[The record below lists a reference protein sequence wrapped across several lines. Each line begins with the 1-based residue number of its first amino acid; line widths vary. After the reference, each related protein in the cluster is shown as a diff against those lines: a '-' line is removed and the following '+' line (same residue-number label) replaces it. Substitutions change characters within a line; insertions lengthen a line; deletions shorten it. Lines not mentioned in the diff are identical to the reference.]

1 MDKRSKAPGVYRAIL
16 CVLTLAL
23 APVFYAIWQPYHTC
37 LLQLPAAG
45 GVWQLLTRLL
55 YYVLF
60 SLLLAGICR
69 SSLGPKTVAPF
80 GAKPWLRIVGGV
92 LAARLVL
99 DLVIYGGSF
108 LLPVDLVRQSGQ
120 LAFLLFAFLW
130 AARCA
135 GLTAAVGKGS
145 RVWVALMGILTVGV
159 WLALL
164 LYGRGVTAA
173 YGKQAVW
180 LVQDMVTGVLLYG
193 VLCARF
199 SLRRSNWTTG
209 FRGFCIFVLRF
220 EAVLLVAVFL
230 CVAKVMVLPQ
240 GAVQSVNSVNMVDS
254 SVTRVE
260 RMAGYADLLTLFRES
275 NGVEDLF

>member
-1 MDKRSKAPGVYRAIL
+1 MDKQSKAPGVYRAIL

-23 APVFYAIWQPYHTC
+23 APVFYAIWQPYHTS
-37 LLQLPAAG
+37 LLQLPVAG

-80 GAKPWLRIVGGV
+80 GAKPWLRTVGGV

-120 LAFLLFAFLW
+120 LAFLLFAFWW

-135 GLTAAVGKGS
+135 GLTAAVDQGG
-145 RVWVALMGILTVGV
+145 RVWVALMGVLTGGV

-193 VLCARF
+193 VLCAHF
-199 SLRRSNWTTG
+199 SLRRGNWTAG
-209 FRGFCIFVLRF
+209 FRGLCIFAMRF
-220 EAVLLVAVFL
+220 GAVLLVAVFL

-240 GAVQSVNSVNMVDS
+240 GAVQSVNMVDS

-260 RMAGYADLLTLFRES
+260 RMAGYADLLTAFRES

>member
-1 MDKRSKAPGVYRAIL
+1 MDKQSKAPGVYRVIL
-16 CVLTLAL
+16 CVLTLVL
-23 APVFYAIWQPYHTC
+23 APVFYAIWQPYNTC

-80 GAKPWLRIVGGV
+80 GAKPWLCTVGGV

-108 LLPVDLVRQSGQ
+108 LLPVDLVRQIGQ
-120 LAFLLFAFLW
+120 LAFLLFAFWW

-135 GLTAAVGKGS
+135 GLTAAVDRGS
-145 RVWVALMGILTVGV
+145 RVWVALMGILTGGV

-193 VLCARF
+193 VFCARF
-199 SLRRSNWTTG
+199 SLRRGNWTTG

-260 RMAGYADLLTLFRES
+260 RMAGYADLLTAFRES

>member
-1 MDKRSKAPGVYRAIL
+1 MDKQSKAPGVYRVIL

-45 GVWQLLTRLL
+45 GVWQMLTRLL

-80 GAKPWLRIVGGV
+80 GAKPWLRTVGGA
-92 LAARLVL
+92 LAARLL
-99 DLVIYGGSF
+99 CDLLIYAVSF
-108 LLPVDLVRQSGQ
+108 LLPDALVRQSGQ
-120 LAFLLFAFLW
+120 LAFLLFAFWW

-145 RVWVALMGILTVGV
+145 RVRVVLMGILTVGV

-193 VLCARF
+193 VLCAHF
-199 SLRRSNWTTG
+199 SLRRGNWTAG
-209 FRGFCIFVLRF
+209 FRGLCIFAMRF
-220 EAVLLVAVFL
+220 GAVLLVAVFL

-240 GAVQSVNSVNMVDS
+240 GAVQSVNMVDS

-275 NGVEDLF
+275 KGVEDLF

>member
-1 MDKRSKAPGVYRAIL
+1 MDKQSKAPGVYRVIL

-23 APVFYAIWQPYHTC
+23 APVFYAIWQPYNTS

-80 GAKPWLRIVGGV
+80 GVKPWLRTVGGA
-92 LAARLVL
+92 LAARLL
-99 DLVIYGGSF
+99 CDLLIYAVSF
-108 LLPVDLVRQSGQ
+108 LLPAELMRQSGQ
-120 LAFLLFAFLW
+120 LAFLLFAFWW

-135 GLTAAVGKGS
+135 GLTAAVGKGR
-145 RVWVALMGILTVGV
+145 RVWVALMGVLTVGV

-199 SLRRSNWTTG
+199 SLRRGNWTTG

-260 RMAGYADLLTLFRES
+260 RMAGYADLLTAFRES

>member
-1 MDKRSKAPGVYRAIL
+1 MDKQSKAPGVYRVIL

-23 APVFYAIWQPYHTC
+23 APVFYAIWQPYNTC

-80 GAKPWLRIVGGV
+80 GAKPWLRTVGGV

-108 LLPVDLVRQSGQ
+108 LLSAELVRQSGQ
-120 LAFLLFAFLW
+120 LAFLLFAFWW

-135 GLTAAVGKGS
+135 GLTATVGKGS
-145 RVWVALMGILTVGV
+145 RVWVALMGVLSVGV

-199 SLRRSNWTTG
+199 SLRRGNWTTG

-220 EAVLLVAVFL
+220 EAVLLVSVFL
-230 CVAKVMVLPQ
+230 CVVKVMVLPQ
-240 GAVQSVNSVNMVDS
+240 GVVQSVNSVNMVDS

-260 RMAGYADLLTLFRES
+260 RMAGYADLLTAFRES

>member
-1 MDKRSKAPGVYRAIL
+1 MDKQSKAPGVYRVIL
-16 CVLTLAL
+16 CALVLAL
-23 APVFYAIWQPYHTC
+23 APVVYVIWQPYNTC
-37 LLQLPAAG
+37 LLQLPAVG

-80 GAKPWLRIVGGV
+80 GAKPWLRTVGGV

-99 DLVIYGGSF
+99 DLVIYAVSF
-108 LLPVDLVRQSGQ
+108 LLPVDLVRQIGQ
-120 LAFLLFAFLW
+120 LAFLLFAFWW

-135 GLTAAVGKGS
+135 GLTAAVDRGG
-145 RVWVALMGILTVGV
+145 RAWVALMGILTGGV

-199 SLRRSNWTTG
+199 SLRRGNWTAG
-209 FRGFCIFVLRF
+209 FRGLCIFAMRF
-220 EAVLLVAVFL
+220 GAVLLVAVLL

-240 GAVQSVNSVNMVDS
+240 GAVQSVYMVDS

-260 RMAGYADLLTLFRES
+260 RMAGYGDLLTVFRES

>member
-1 MDKRSKAPGVYRAIL
+1 MDKQSKAPGVYRVIL
-16 CVLTLAL
+16 CVLTLVL
-23 APVFYAIWQPYHTC
+23 APVFYAIWQPYNTC

-80 GAKPWLRIVGGV
+80 GAKPWLRTVGGV

-99 DLVIYGGSF
+99 DLLIYGGSF

-120 LAFLLFAFLW
+120 LAFLLFAFWW

-135 GLTAAVGKGS
+135 GLTATVGKGS
-145 RVWVALMGILTVGV
+145 RVWVALMGVLTVGV

-193 VLCARF
+193 VLCACF
-199 SLRRSNWTTG
+199 SLRWGNWTIG

>member
-1 MDKRSKAPGVYRAIL
+1 MDKQSKVPGVYRVIL

-23 APVFYAIWQPYHTC
+23 APVFYAIWQPYNTC

-80 GAKPWLRIVGGV
+80 GAKPWLRTVGGA

-108 LLPVDLVRQSGQ
+108 LLPVDLVRQIGQ
-120 LAFLLFAFLW
+120 LAFLLFAFWW

-135 GLTAAVGKGS
+135 GLTATVGKGS
-145 RVWVALMGILTVGV
+145 RVWVALMGVLSVGV

-173 YGKQAVW
+173 YGKQAIW

-199 SLRRSNWTTG
+199 SLRRGNWKTG

-260 RMAGYADLLTLFRES
+260 RMAGYADLLTAYRES

>member
-1 MDKRSKAPGVYRAIL
+1 MDKQSKAPGVYRVIL
-16 CVLTLAL
+16 CTLVLAL
-23 APVFYAIWQPYHTC
+23 APVFYVIWQPYNTC

-60 SLLLAGICR
+60 SLLLAGIGR

-108 LLPVDLVRQSGQ
+108 LLSAELVRQSGQ
-120 LAFLLFAFLW
+120 LAFLLFAFWW

-135 GLTAAVGKGS
+135 GLTATVGKGS
-145 RVWVALMGILTVGV
+145 RVWVALMGVLSVGV

-193 VLCARF
+193 VFCARF
-199 SLRRSNWTTG
+199 SLRRGNWATG

>member
-1 MDKRSKAPGVYRAIL
+1 MDKQSKAPGVYRVIL

-80 GAKPWLRIVGGV
+80 GAKPWLRTVGGA
-92 LAARLVL
+92 LAARLL
-99 DLVIYGGSF
+99 CDLLIYAVSF
-108 LLPVDLVRQSGQ
+108 LLPDALVRQSGQ
-120 LAFLLFAFLW
+120 LAFLLFAFWW

-145 RVWVALMGILTVGV
+145 RVRVVLMGILTVGV

-193 VLCARF
+193 VLCAHF
-199 SLRRSNWTTG
+199 SLRRGNWTAG
-209 FRGFCIFVLRF
+209 FRGLCIFAMRF
-220 EAVLLVAVFL
+220 GAVLLVDVFL

-240 GAVQSVNSVNMVDS
+240 GAVQSVNMVDS

-275 NGVEDLF
+275 KGVEDLF

>member
-1 MDKRSKAPGVYRAIL
+1 MDKQSKAPGVYRAIL

-80 GAKPWLRIVGGV
+80 GAKPWLRTVGGV
-92 LAARLVL
+92 LAARLL
-99 DLVIYGGSF
+99 CDLLIYAVSF
-108 LLPVDLVRQSGQ
+108 LLPAALVRQSGQ
-120 LAFLLFAFLW
+120 LAFLLFAFW
-130 AARCA
+130 WVARCA
-135 GLTAAVGKGS
+135 GLTAAVGKDS

-164 LYGRGVTAA
+164 LYGRGVTAV
-173 YGKQAVW
+173 YEKQAVW

-199 SLRRSNWTTG
+199 SLRRGNWTAG
-209 FRGFCIFVLRF
+209 FRGLCIFAMRF
-220 EAVLLVAVFL
+220 GAVLLVAVLL

-240 GAVQSVNSVNMVDS
+240 GAVQSVNMVDS

>member
-1 MDKRSKAPGVYRAIL
+1 MDKQSKAPGVYRVIL

-80 GAKPWLRIVGGV
+80 GAKPWLRTVGGA
-92 LAARLVL
+92 LAARLL
-99 DLVIYGGSF
+99 CDLLIYAVSF
-108 LLPVDLVRQSGQ
+108 LLPDALVRQSGQ
-120 LAFLLFAFLW
+120 LAFLLFAFWW

-145 RVWVALMGILTVGV
+145 RVRVVLMGILTIGV

-193 VLCARF
+193 VLCAHF
-199 SLRRSNWTTG
+199 SLRRGNWTAG
-209 FRGFCIFVLRF
+209 FRGLCIFAMRF
-220 EAVLLVAVFL
+220 GAVLLVAVFL

-240 GAVQSVNSVNMVDS
+240 GAVQSVNMVDS

-275 NGVEDLF
+275 KGVEDLF

>member
-1 MDKRSKAPGVYRAIL
+1 M
-16 CVLTLAL
+16 
-23 APVFYAIWQPYHTC
+23 
-37 LLQLPAAG
+37 
-45 GVWQLLTRLL
+45 
-55 YYVLF
+55 
-60 SLLLAGICR
+60 LAGICR

-80 GAKPWLRIVGGV
+80 GAKPWLCTVGGV

-120 LAFLLFAFLW
+120 LAFLLFAFWW

-135 GLTAAVGKGS
+135 GLTAAVDQGS
-145 RVWVALMGILTVGV
+145 RVWVALMGVLTVGV

-180 LVQDMVTGVLLYG
+180 LVQDMVTGVLLYV

-199 SLRRSNWTTG
+199 SIRRGNWTAG
-209 FRGFCIFVLRF
+209 FRGLYIFVLRF

-240 GAVQSVNSVNMVDS
+240 GAVQSVNMVDS

-260 RMAGYADLLTLFRES
+260 RMAGYADLLTAFRES

>member
-1 MDKRSKAPGVYRAIL
+1 MDKQSKAPGVYRVIL

-23 APVFYAIWQPYHTC
+23 APVFYAIWQPYNTC

-45 GVWQLLTRLL
+45 GVWQLLARLL

-69 SSLGPKTVAPF
+69 RSLGPKTVAPF
-80 GAKPWLRIVGGV
+80 GAKSWLRTVGGV

-108 LLPVDLVRQSGQ
+108 LLPVDLVRQIGQ
-120 LAFLLFAFLW
+120 LAFLLFAFWW

-145 RVWVALMGILTVGV
+145 RVRVVLMGILTVGV

-173 YGKQAVW
+173 YGKAVW

-199 SLRRSNWTTG
+199 SLRRGNWTTG

-220 EAVLLVAVFL
+220 EAALLVAVFL

-240 GAVQSVNSVNMVDS
+240 GAVQSVNMVDS

-260 RMAGYADLLTLFRES
+260 RMAGYGDLLTLFRES

>member
-1 MDKRSKAPGVYRAIL
+1 MDKQSKAPGVYRVIL

-23 APVFYAIWQPYHTC
+23 APVFYAIWQPYNTC

-45 GVWQLLTRLL
+45 GAWQLLTRLL

-69 SSLGPKTVAPF
+69 SSLGSKTVAPF
-80 GAKPWLRIVGGV
+80 GAKPWLRTVGGV

-108 LLPVDLVRQSGQ
+108 LLPVDLVRQIGQ
-120 LAFLLFAFLW
+120 LAFLLFAFWW

-135 GLTAAVGKGS
+135 GLTAAVDRGG
-145 RVWVALMGILTVGV
+145 RVWVALMGVLTGGV

-173 YGKQAVW
+173 YENRRFGWCRIW
-180 LVQDMVTGVLLYG
+180 LPVCCFTVCFAPAFLYG
-193 VLCARF
+193 GATGRPAFRVFAYLPCALGRCY
-199 SLRRSNWTTG
+199 SLP
-209 FRGFCIFVLRF
+209 FCC
-220 EAVLLVAVFL
+220 A
-230 CVAKVMVLPQ
+230 LP
-240 GAVQSVNSVNMVDS
+240 
-254 SVTRVE
+254 R
-260 RMAGYADLLTLFRES
+260 
-275 NGVEDLF
+275 

>member
-1 MDKRSKAPGVYRAIL
+1 MDKQSKAPGVYRAIL

-80 GAKPWLRIVGGV
+80 GAKPWLCTVGGV

-108 LLPVDLVRQSGQ
+108 LLPVDLVRQIGQ
-120 LAFLLFAFLW
+120 LAFLLFAFWW
-130 AARCA
+130 AARRA

-145 RVWVALMGILTVGV
+145 RVRVVLMGILTVGV

-199 SLRRSNWTTG
+199 SLRRGNWKTG

-260 RMAGYADLLTLFRES
+260 RMAGYGDLLTAFRVS

>member
-1 MDKRSKAPGVYRAIL
+1 MDKQSKAPGVYRVIL
-16 CVLTLAL
+16 CVLVLAL
-23 APVFYAIWQPYHTC
+23 APVFYAIWQPYNTC
-37 LLQLPAAG
+37 LL
-45 GVWQLLTRLL
+45 QLLTRLL

-69 SSLGPKTVAPF
+69 SSLGSKTVAPF
-80 GAKPWLRIVGGV
+80 GAKPWLRTVGGV

-108 LLPVDLVRQSGQ
+108 LLPVDLVRQIGQ
-120 LAFLLFAFLW
+120 LAFLLFALWW

-135 GLTAAVGKGS
+135 GLTAAVDQGG

-164 LYGRGVTAA
+164 LYGRVVTAA

-199 SLRRSNWTTG
+199 SLRRGNWTAG
-209 FRGFCIFVLRF
+209 FRGLCIFAMRF
-220 EAVLLVAVFL
+220 GAVLLVAVLL

-240 GAVQSVNSVNMVDS
+240 GAVQSVNMVDS

-260 RMAGYADLLTLFRES
+260 RMAGYGDLLTLFRES

>member
-145 RVWVALMGILTVGV
+145 RVWVALMRILTVGV

-199 SLRRSNWTTG
+199 SLRRGNWTTG

>member
-1 MDKRSKAPGVYRAIL
+1 MDKQSKAPGVCRVIL

-80 GAKPWLRIVGGV
+80 GAKPWLRTVGGA
-92 LAARLVL
+92 LAARLL
-99 DLVIYGGSF
+99 CDLLIYAVSF
-108 LLPVDLVRQSGQ
+108 LLPDALVRQSGQ
-120 LAFLLFAFLW
+120 LAFLLFAFWW

-145 RVWVALMGILTVGV
+145 RVRVVLMGILTVGV

-193 VLCARF
+193 VLCAHF
-199 SLRRSNWTTG
+199 SLRRGNWTAG
-209 FRGFCIFVLRF
+209 FRGLCIFAMRF
-220 EAVLLVAVFL
+220 GAVLLVAVFL

-240 GAVQSVNSVNMVDS
+240 GAVQSVNMVDS

-275 NGVEDLF
+275 KGVEDLF

>member
-1 MDKRSKAPGVYRAIL
+1 MDKQSKALGVYRAIL
-16 CVLTLAL
+16 CTLVLAL
-23 APVFYAIWQPYHTC
+23 APVFYAIWQPYNTC

-45 GVWQLLTRLL
+45 GVWQLLTR
-55 YYVLF
+55 YVLF

-69 SSLGPKTVAPF
+69 RSLGPKTVAPF
-80 GAKPWLRIVGGV
+80 GAKPWLRTVGGV

-108 LLPVDLVRQSGQ
+108 LLPVDLVRQIGQ
-120 LAFLLFAFLW
+120 LAFLLFALWW

-135 GLTAAVGKGS
+135 GLTAAVDQGG
-145 RVWVALMGILTVGV
+145 RVWVALMGILTGGV

-180 LVQDMVTGVLLYG
+180 LLQDMVTSVLLYG

-199 SLRRSNWTTG
+199 SLRRGNWTAG
-209 FRGFCIFVLRF
+209 FRGLCIFAMRF
-220 EAVLLVAVFL
+220 GAVLLVAVLL

-240 GAVQSVNSVNMVDS
+240 GAVQSVNMVDS

-260 RMAGYADLLTLFRES
+260 RMAGYGDLLTVFRES

>member
-1 MDKRSKAPGVYRAIL
+1 MDKQSKAPGVYRVIL

-23 APVFYAIWQPYHTC
+23 APVFYAIWQPYNTC

-69 SSLGPKTVAPF
+69 SSLGLKTVAPF
-80 GAKPWLRIVGGV
+80 GAKPWL
-92 LAARLVL
+92 
-99 DLVIYGGSF
+99 
-108 LLPVDLVRQSGQ
+108 
-120 LAFLLFAFLW
+120 
-130 AARCA
+130 CA
-135 GLTAAVGKGS
+135 GLTAAVDRGG
-145 RVWVALMGILTVGV
+145 RVWVALMGILTGGV

-199 SLRRSNWTTG
+199 SLRRGNWKTG

-230 CVAKVMVLPQ
+230 CIAKVMVLPQ
-240 GAVQSVNSVNMVDS
+240 GAVQSVNMVDS

-260 RMAGYADLLTLFRES
+260 RMAGYGDLLTLFRES
-275 NGVEDLF
+275 NGVENLF

>member
-1 MDKRSKAPGVYRAIL
+1 MDKQSKALGVYRVIL

-80 GAKPWLRIVGGV
+80 GAKPWLRTVGGA
-92 LAARLVL
+92 LAARLL
-99 DLVIYGGSF
+99 CDLLIYAVSF
-108 LLPVDLVRQSGQ
+108 LLPDALVRQSGQ
-120 LAFLLFAFLW
+120 LAFLLFAFWW

-145 RVWVALMGILTVGV
+145 RVRVVLMGILTVGV

-193 VLCARF
+193 VLCAHF
-199 SLRRSNWTTG
+199 SLRRGNWTAG
-209 FRGFCIFVLRF
+209 FRGLCIFAMRF
-220 EAVLLVAVFL
+220 GAVLLVAVFL

-240 GAVQSVNSVNMVDS
+240 GAVQSVNMVDS

-275 NGVEDLF
+275 KGVEDLF

>member
-1 MDKRSKAPGVYRAIL
+1 MDKQSKAPGVYRAIL
-16 CVLTLAL
+16 CTLVLAL
-23 APVFYAIWQPYHTC
+23 APVFYAIWQPYNTC
-37 LLQLPAAG
+37 LLQLPVAG

-80 GAKPWLRIVGGV
+80 GAKPWLRTVGGV

-164 LYGRGVTAA
+164 LYG
-173 YGKQAVW
+173 
-180 LVQDMVTGVLLYG
+180 

-199 SLRRSNWTTG
+199 SLRRGNWTTG

-220 EAVLLVAVFL
+220 EAVLLVAVSL

>member
-1 MDKRSKAPGVYRAIL
+1 MDKQSKAPGVYRVIL

-80 GAKPWLRIVGGV
+80 GAKPWLRTVGGA
-92 LAARLVL
+92 LAARLL
-99 DLVIYGGSF
+99 CDLLIYAVSF
-108 LLPVDLVRQSGQ
+108 LLPDALVRQSGQ
-120 LAFLLFAFLW
+120 LAFLLFAFWW

-145 RVWVALMGILTVGV
+145 RVRVVLMGILTVGV

-193 VLCARF
+193 VLCAHF
-199 SLRRSNWTTG
+199 SLRRGNWTAG
-209 FRGFCIFVLRF
+209 FRGLCIFAMRF
-220 EAVLLVAVFL
+220 GAVLLVAVFL

-240 GAVQSVNSVNMVDS
+240 GAVQSVYMVDS

-260 RMAGYADLLTLFRES
+260 RMAGYGDLLTLFRES

>member
-80 GAKPWLRIVGGV
+80 GAKPWLRTVGGV

-99 DLVIYGGSF
+99 DWVIYGGSF

-145 RVWVALMGILTVGV
+145 WVWVALMGILTVGV

-199 SLRRSNWTTG
+199 SLRRGNWTTG

>member
-80 GAKPWLRIVGGV
+80 GAKPWLRTVGGV

-108 LLPVDLVRQSGQ
+108 SLSAELVRQSGQ
-120 LAFLLFAFLW
+120 LAFLLFAFWW

-135 GLTAAVGKGS
+135 GLTAAVDRGG

-180 LVQDMVTGVLLYG
+180 LVQDMVTGVPLYG

-199 SLRRSNWTTG
+199 SLRRGNWTTG